1 MRLTYTSDPPTY
13 PEGSHE
19 QTFLDNLIQAR
30 GPLGLGPIYRTLL
43 ISPTFAEGFTAFF
56 SAIRYNST
64 VPEDI
69 RELSMCRVGAVNS
82 AQYEWHHHAPLLR
95 QAGVSEEAVETVRTE
110 PAGTEGGE
118 GEGGLSL
125 RLWRVVRL
133 CDAMTK
139 ELKVPDK
146 IFADVLQEL
155 DGDERKMVELTLTI
169 SAYNAV
175 SRFLIALDVGELKDV
190 DVQAPKAS

>member
-13 PEGSHE
+13 LEGSHE

-82 AQYEWHHHAPLLR
+82 AAYEWNHHAPLLR
-95 QAGVSEEAVETVRTE
+95 QAGLSEQAVETVRTA
-110 PAGTEGGE
+110 PPGAEGGDGE
-118 GEGGLSL
+118 GELSL

-139 ELKVPDK
+139 ELKVPEK
-146 IFADVLQEL
+146 VFADVLQEL
-155 DGDERKMVELTLTI
+155 DGDERKMVELSMFSSSI
-169 SAYNAV
+169 
-175 SRFLIALDVGELKDV
+175 FLPV
-190 DVQAPKAS
+190 